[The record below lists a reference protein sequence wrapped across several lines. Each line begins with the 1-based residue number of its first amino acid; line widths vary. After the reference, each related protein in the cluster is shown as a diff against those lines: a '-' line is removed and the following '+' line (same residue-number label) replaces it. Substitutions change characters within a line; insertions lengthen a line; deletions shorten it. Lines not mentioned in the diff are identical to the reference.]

1 MSDRS
6 PTVASMNQPFERDR
20 YDRALAEGAEE
31 YRDIID
37 ILGLAG
43 LTSSSPRPAGCALR
57 SKLRSMMVTIHL
69 LITDADEPLAWYR
82 TEKRGWGV
90 GIYET
95 EDASEAVWFETTE
108 QNVSQACC

>member
-1 MSDRS
+1 
-6 PTVASMNQPFERDR
+6 MNQLFDRDR

-31 YRDIID
+31 YRDVID

-43 LTSSSPRPAGCALR
+43 IDLKFTQTGGMCAALEAEIDDGQY
-57 SKLRSMMVTIHL
+57 SL

-90 GIYET
+90 GVYET

-108 QNVSQACC
+108 NSDIESLIVLVDRALRR